1 MRFVKFFKKLRESK
15 SEKIQLLANIV
26 ARDVRSTTGKN
37 LNIITTRTGLD
48 PWQDSDMKVKEKLI
62 RAPVPEAE
70 SWRVPLL
77 MQYLEQRSIMEANME
92 DTVEITTLIDS
103 LCSS

>member
-1 MRFVKFFKKLRESK
+1 
-15 SEKIQLLANIV
+15 
-26 ARDVRSTTGKN
+26 
-37 LNIITTRTGLD
+37 
-48 PWQDSDMKVKEKLI
+48 MKVKEKLI

-77 MQYLEQRSIMEANME
+77 TKYLEQRSIMEANME